1 VSEAPARSTQS
12 HLFDVVRRGYD
23 RQQVDDHLNTLL
35 AQLTEMQQ
43 AHQHEHRRASWLE
56 NELQNTKAA
65 LERASQQAESADQA
79 QGFGYR
85 VEKLLRAA
93 EQEAAEVRTAASRE
107 ATALLEQARKEAEA
121 HRHEVE
127 QALITRTTAL
137 DQQAAQRK
145 VELDE
150 RERQIVEQ
158 AAAAREEAERVLAEV
173 RRRAEHILEDAKAD
187 AERERRAADKA
198 IRDRREE
205 AMEELNRL
213 RGLHDEVRGQL
224 SRLLESLANEFG
236 EQLEPRQRPRPDR
249 PRPSPRP
256 TARVGQAPDRGGN
269 HHFVEPNGFVREP
282 REPLDDQQAS

>member
-1 VSEAPARSTQS
+1 VSEAPARLIQS

-23 RQQVDDHLNTLL
+23 RQQVDDHLSTLL
-35 AQLTEMQQ
+35 AQLTEVQQ

-65 LERASQQAESADQA
+65 LERASQQVESADQA

-93 EQEAAEVRTAASRE
+93 EQEAAEVRATASRE
-107 ATALLEQARKEAEA
+107 ATVLREQVRKEAEA

-150 RERQIVEQ
+150 RERQSAEQ
-158 AAAAREEAERVLAEV
+158 VTAAREEAERVLAEV

-187 AERERRAADKA
+187 AERERRAAETA
-198 IRDRREE
+198 IRDRHEE
-205 AMEELNRL
+205 AMEELHRL
-213 RGLHDEVRGQL
+213 RGLHEEVRGQL
-224 SRLLESLANEFG
+224 GRLLESLASEFG
-236 EQLEPRQRPRPDR
+236 QQLEPTQRPDQA
-249 PRPSPRP
+249 RP
-256 TARVGQAPDRGGN
+256 TARVGHTADRDGN
-269 HHFVEPNGFVREP
+269 HHVVEPNGFVREP
-282 REPLDDQQAS
+282 REPMDDQRAS